1 MRVKYRDMKSE
12 SGQKVRVRVES
23 LGVHRGNRSGV
34 YPAGIRC
41 LDLCTT
47 VMGAGFLKEEFAMGL
62 CAVEEMPPDEAMKL
76 PDAHAHKTGA
86 QYNREAS
93 SKDDLLK
100 TCFSEPRGN
109 VQYNLLSHNH
119 MALVILA
126 FITNAKWDMEPI
138 EQKRQDRTIKLC
150 DDQGRLSVTAVAATI
165 NGSQLAEVISEGVD
179 CEVLSWRMEVEEPG
193 AAAVISAALNKCSDF
208 AMRSTEWA
216 ALYTLRGEII
226 KEAGKLGERVAFK
239 SVLAATHIEL
249 DSAADDPDLP
259 DLFDFLISIG
269 VHKNTFF
276 IRFCGFSTG
285 IRRQQ
290 ETTIAVLCVWSS
302 EQDR

>member
-12 SGQKVRVRVES
+12 SGQKIKVRVEN
-23 LGVHRGNRSGV
+23 LGVHRNNRSGV

-41 LDLCTT
+41 LDLCVT
-47 VMGAGFLKEEFAMGL
+47 VMGAGFLKEEFSDKL
-62 CAVEEMPPDEAMKL
+62 VAVEEMPPHEAASRNL
-76 PDAHAHKTGA
+76 ITATYKTGT
-86 QYNREAS
+86 QYNRDAS

-119 MALVILA
+119 MTLVILA
-126 FITNAKWDMEPI
+126 FIANAKWDMEPI

-150 DDQGRLSVTAVAATI
+150 DDQGKLSVTAVAATI
-165 NGSQLAEVISEGVD
+165 NGRQLAEVISDGVD

-193 AAAVISAALNKCSDF
+193 AAAVISAALNKCNDF

-226 KEAGKLGERVAFK
+226 KEAGRLGERVAFK

-269 VHKNTFF
+269 VHKNTVF
-276 IRFCGFSTG
+276 
-285 IRRQQ
+285 
-290 ETTIAVLCVWSS
+290 
-302 EQDR
+302 